1 VFSQHGSR
9 VGSFRGSSVR
19 VRTRPGTPT
28 RSRSRRHCSKRAC
41 GRGLKGRKPVD
52 LIIAAQAE
60 RLRLTVVHY
69 DRDFEFIAA
78 ITDQPHEWIVPR
90 GTID

>member
-1 VFSQHGSR
+1 
-9 VGSFRGSSVR
+9 
-19 VRTRPGTPT
+19 
-28 RSRSRRHCSKRAC
+28 
-41 GRGLKGRKPVD
+41 
-52 LIIAAQAE
+52 
-60 RLRLTVVHY
+60 LTVVHY